1 MSTLILLLYAIHS
14 LAGIAYEVV
23 WIKLLTASTGMTV
36 TAFGVVLATFMA
48 GLGLG
53 SYVIA
58 RWKGASED
66 HHGIRSTYHLVALLQ
81 TLMGLLGIAFPLFL
95 NWADHLYVL
104 VAPETEGLRHLLIRG
119 FYVGF
124 LLLPVTTLHGMNFPV
139 LASLLTRCATRS
151 GTTKPGLLYFVGLL
165 ASGSGSL
172 ASLALIPTL
181 GLQGTSLA
189 LGTTNLVLALAAFL
203 AGNRSPSHAQSMKEE
218 TSPPRK
224 RGTPYSA
231 ALAPMSLFGLQTLGA
246 VVGFLVISLEIIGAQ
261 YVWLIVNITAYA
273 EGILLSTVLL
283 MMGLGSGLYLVLRE
297 RVRDRSMPFIWGL
310 FIALIAQLTVLP
322 IAGDIASLFDH
333 AFHGLRP
340 HELTTVQILFGDALL
355 AMTIL
360 GVPMFGLGM
369 AFCSLCDLAT
379 SPLSGQSREAV
390 ISPLGRLYAWHNWGA
405 LIGAVL
411 TTFGFLTL
419 LGLTHTWILLSA
431 CLVSTLAVLVWRIPL
446 SSGRDKPG
454 RHQAM
459 APGLWGKGLA
469 FLFLLGIL
477 AWLASDADLTFRHA
491 AAGDSQR
498 VLYHREDALGVT
510 EVYEDNATL
519 ARKLL
524 TSRLR
529 QEGGSAPKEIR
540 VQRIQGYLPLFL
552 HRDPRRVLVV
562 GLGTGITLSPT
573 LREEVEEVTV
583 IEISRGVIEAAKGF
597 FAEANARVLEHPKVR
612 VVEQDGRNFIRL
624 TRNTYD
630 LIVQELFFPYQTGVG
645 SLYTREHYRQ
655 CRAKLAPGGLMA
667 QWITINQLSTDDL
680 RTLVRTFHSVF
691 PVTSLWLNGGYLLI
705 LGGLDPLHVPLQ
717 RFLERYEIHD
727 PLGGMPGIDSDPY
740 NLLGLFVSHGQAL
753 REWTRDAP
761 LNTDDNRF
769 IEYSTPLAF
778 NALNTVT
785 LAAETLTSLLP
796 HFRPLTEVVYVAP
809 FSNDDLRDRLARVST
824 SSQLLMKGIV
834 ARAEN
839 RTEKAIELYA
849 RSWELQ
855 PSNYQTRTF
864 LEQTW
869 AAKGHALVLEKQ
881 YDDAIPWLHK
891 ALAVNTQSLN
901 VRFDL
906 ALSHAQQG
914 NYQAA
919 ADFYESVLRLDP
931 GWVQISSVWF
941 NLGLTRYQM
950 GLYESA
956 AGLFRE
962 VLEHEPKSIA
972 ARFNLAN
979 SLAQAGEY
987 REAVTHYQDILKAAP
1002 DHRDARANLKEILA
1016 WIEHDKRQP

>member
-1 MSTLILLLYAIHS
+1 MSTLILLLYAVHS
-14 LAGIAYEVV
+14 FAGIAYEVV
-23 WIKLLTASTGMTV
+23 WIKLLTASIGMTV

-58 RWKGASED
+58 RWKGAPED
-66 HHGIRSTYHLVALLQ
+66 HHDSRVTYRLVALLQ
-81 TLMGLLGIAFPLFL
+81 ILMGLLGIAFPLFL
-95 NWADHLYVL
+95 NWGDHLYVL

-119 FYVGF
+119 LYVGL

-139 LASLLTRCATRS
+139 LASLLTRCLTRS
-151 GTTKPGLLYFVGLL
+151 RTTKPGLLYCVGLL
-165 ASGSGSL
+165 ASGLGAL
-172 ASLALIPTL
+172 ASLALIPAL
-181 GLQGTSLA
+181 DLQGTSLA
-189 LGTTNLVLALAAFL
+189 LGTTNLILAVAAFL
-203 AGNRSPSHAQSMKEE
+203 AGNRAPGSTRPMRQE
-218 TSPPRK
+218 TSPPRTS
-224 RGTPYSA
+224 GTRDSA
-231 ALAPMSLFGLQTLGA
+231 ITAPLSLSALQTLGA

-261 YVWLIVNITAYA
+261 YVWLIVNVTAYA

-297 RVRDRSMPFIWGL
+297 RVRDRSVPFTWGL

-322 IAGDIASLFDH
+322 IAGDIASLFDRTLQE
-333 AFHGLRP
+333 LRP
-340 HELTTVQILFGDALL
+340 HELTIVPFLFGDALL
-355 AMTIL
+355 TMTIL
-360 GVPMFGLGM
+360 GVPMFGLGT

-379 SPLSGQSREAV
+379 SPLPGQPQKAV
-390 ISPLGRLYAWHNWGA
+390 LSPLGRLYAWHNWGA

-411 TTFGFLTL
+411 TTFGFLIL
-419 LGLTHTWILLSA
+419 LGLTHTWLLLST
-431 CLVSTLAVLVWRIPL
+431 CLVGTLAWLVWRLPL
-446 SSGRDKPG
+446 SSGRGKPG
-454 RHQAM
+454 RRHAGV
-459 APGLWGKGLA
+459 PGIWAKGLA
-469 FLFLLGIL
+469 FLFLLGVL
-477 AWLASDADLTFRHA
+477 AWLATGADLTFRHA

-498 VLYHREDALGVT
+498 VLYHHEDALGIT
-510 EVYEDNATL
+510 EVYENKGTL
-519 ARKLL
+519 ARTLL

-552 HRDPRRVLVV
+552 HPNPRRVLVV

-583 IEISRGVIEAAKGF
+583 IEISPGVIEAAKRF
-597 FAEANARVLEHPKVR
+597 FAQANARVLEHPKVR
-612 VVEQDGRNFIRL
+612 VVEQDGRNFIKL
-624 TRNTYD
+624 TRNAYD

-680 RTLVRTFHSVF
+680 RTLVRTFNSVF

-705 LGGLDPLHVPLQ
+705 LGGLDPLHVSLE
-717 RFLERYEIHD
+717 RFLERYETRD
-727 PLGGMPGIDSDPY
+727 PLGGMSGLDSDPY
-740 NLLGLFVSHGQAL
+740 NLLGLFISHGQAL
-753 REWTRDAP
+753 REWTQDAP

-809 FSNDDLRDRLARVST
+809 FSNDDRRDRLTKVST
-824 SSQLLMKGIV
+824 ASRLLAKGIV

-839 RTEKAIELYA
+839 RTEEAIELYA
-849 RSWELQ
+849 HAWELQ

-869 AAKGHALVLEKQ
+869 ATKGHALVLEEQ
-881 YDDAIPWLHK
+881 YDAAIPWLHK
-891 ALAVNTQSLN
+891 ALAVNARNLD

-906 ALSHAQQG
+906 ALIRSRQG
-914 NYQAA
+914 DNRAA
-919 ADFYESVLRLDP
+919 ADFYESIIRLDP
-931 GWVQISSVWF
+931 GWSQISSVWF

-950 GLYESA
+950 GLYQSA
-956 AGLFRE
+956 ASLFRE
-962 VLEHEPKSIA
+962 VLEREPASIA

-987 REAVTHYQDILKAAP
+987 REAVTHYQDVLKAAP
-1002 DHRDARANLKEILA
+1002 DHRDAQANLQEIRA
-1016 WIEHDKRQP
+1016 WLGRDQQQP

>member
-14 LAGIAYEVV
+14 FAGIAYEVV
-23 WIKLLTASTGMTV
+23 WIKLLTASIGMTV

-58 RWKGASED
+58 RWKGPSED
-66 HHGIRSTYHLVALLQ
+66 HHGSRATYRLVALLQ
-81 TLMGLLGIAFPLFL
+81 TLMGLLGMAFPLFL
-95 NWADHLYVL
+95 NWGDHLYAL

-119 FYVGF
+119 LYVGF

-139 LASLLTRCATRS
+139 LASLLTRCLTRS
-151 GTTKPGLLYFVGLL
+151 RTTKPGLLYCIGLL

-172 ASLALIPTL
+172 ASLALIPAL
-181 GLQGTSLA
+181 GLQGASLA
-189 LGTTNLVLALAAFL
+189 LGTTNLILAAAAFL
-203 AGNRSPSHAQSMKEE
+203 AGNRSPGHTPSLKEE
-218 TSPPRK
+218 PSPPR
-224 RGTPYSA
+224 TPGARHSA
-231 ALAPMSLFGLQTLGA
+231 VAARLSLPALQTLGA
-246 VVGFLVISLEIIGAQ
+246 LVGFLVISLEMIGAQ
-261 YVWLIVNITAYA
+261 YVWLIVNVTAYA

-283 MMGLGSGLYLVLRE
+283 MMGLGSGLYLAIRD
-297 RVRDRSMPFIWGL
+297 RVRDRSAAFTWGL
-310 FIALIAQLTVLP
+310 FIALIAQLAVMP
-322 IAGDIASLFDH
+322 IAGDIASLFDRTIQ
-333 AFHGLRP
+333 ALRP
-340 HELTTVQILFGDALL
+340 HELTIAQFLLSDALL
-355 AMTIL
+355 ALTIL
-360 GVPMFGLGM
+360 GIPMFGLGL
-369 AFCSLCDLAT
+369 AFCNLCDLAT
-379 SPLSGQSREAV
+379 SPLPDQPQKAV
-390 ISPLGRLYAWHNWGA
+390 LSPLGRLYAWHNWGA

-419 LGLTHTWILLSA
+419 LGLTHTWLLLSA
-431 CLVSTLAVLVWRIPL
+431 CLVATLALLAWRLPP
-446 SSGRDKPG
+446 SSGRGKPG
-454 RHQAM
+454 RDRAGI
-459 APGLWGKGLA
+459 PGLWGKGLA
-469 FLFLLGIL
+469 LLFLLGML
-477 AWLASDADLTFRHA
+477 AWLATTADLTFRHA

-510 EVYEDNATL
+510 EVYEDKTTL

-540 VQRIQGYLPLFL
+540 VQRIQGYVPLFL
-552 HRDPRRVLVV
+552 HPDPRRVLVV

-573 LREEVEEVTV
+573 LREEVEAVTV
-583 IEISRGVIEAAKGF
+583 VEISPGVIEAATRF

-624 TRNTYD
+624 TRHTYD

-645 SLYTREHYRQ
+645 SLYTREHYRH

-667 QWITINQLSTDDL
+667 QWITINQLNTDDL

-691 PVTSLWLNGGYLLI
+691 PATSLWLNGGYLLI
-705 LGGLDPLHVPLQ
+705 LGGLDPLHVSLE
-717 RFLERYEIHD
+717 RFLERYEIRD
-727 PLGGMPGIDSDPY
+727 PLGGMPGLDPDPY
-740 NLLGLFVSHGQAL
+740 NLLGLFVSHGPAL
-753 REWTRDAP
+753 REWTQDAP

-778 NALNTVT
+778 NTLNTVT

-796 HFRPLTEVVYVAP
+796 HFRPVADVTSVAP
-809 FSNDDLRDRLARVST
+809 FSSDDSRDRLARVST
-824 SSQLLMKGIV
+824 ASQFLTKGIV
-834 ARAEN
+834 ARAEH
-839 RTEKAIELYA
+839 RTEEAVELYTRA
-849 RSWELQ
+849 WELQ
-855 PSNYQTRTF
+855 PSNYQTRIF

-881 YDDAIPWLHK
+881 YDDAIPWLRK
-891 ALAVNTQSLN
+891 ALAVNARNLT

-914 NYQAA
+914 NYQTA
-919 ADFYESVLRLDP
+919 ADFYESVIRLDP
-931 GWVQISSVWF
+931 GWIQISSVWF

-962 VLEHEPKSIA
+962 VLEREPASIA

-979 SLAQAGEY
+979 SLAQTGEY
-987 REAVTHYQDILKAAP
+987 REAVTHYQDILKAVP
-1002 DHRDARANLKEILA
+1002 DHRDARTNLKEILA
-1016 WIEHDKRQP
+1016 WLERDQDQR